1 MQNCHT
7 IWPCLMDCTI
17 LVHDYAIED
26 MYTHSMV
33 SPIHRYIAA
42 EKTEVKH
49 TSKEETIQT

>member
-1 MQNCHT
+1 MQYSHT

-17 LVHDYAIED
+17 LVHDYAIEG
-26 MYTHSMV
+26 MYIHSKT
-33 SPIHRYIAA
+33 SLIHRYIAA

>member
-17 LVHDYAIED
+17 LVHDYAIEG
-26 MYTHSMV
+26 MYIHSKT
-33 SPIHRYIAA
+33 SLIHRYIAA

-49 TSKEETIQT
+49 TSKEDTIQT